1 MDITLFFLVVMT
13 FVIHMIGTL
22 AYSVR
27 ISGTRTGTIAVS
39 FALFNIMV
47 LGSRTANT
55 FQGPLLAKRVE
66 ENLVN
71 GIISGAVTDFRLM
84 LFAASAATIFGIL
97 ITPTFQRFFTKA
109 VEKFRA
115 YHSFSRLFFMGFTR
129 AGFYHI
135 RSSIKIPSK
144 RNFLFFR
151 ISDHIPYRYIF
162 YNVVATAVWSTG
174 VFSALYAGYLNPEV
188 RVTSSQLS
196 SVINGVATIVL
207 LIFIDPYF
215 SLLTDDVASNKIGQ
229 PYFRRSII
237 WLDLSRLA
245 GTLLAQLLLVPA
257 AMIIVFI
264 AERI

>member
-1 MDITLFFLVVMT
+1 MDTTLLFLVVLT

-27 ISGTRTGTIAVS
+27 ISGARTGTIAVS
-39 FALFNIMV
+39 FALFNTMV

-55 FQGPLLAKRVE
+55 FQGPMLAKRIE
-66 ENLVN
+66 ENLAY
-71 GIISGAVTDFRLM
+71 GIISWAVLDFRIM
-84 LFAASAATIFGIL
+84 LFAASAATLFGIL
-97 ITPTFQRFFTKA
+97 FTPTFQRLFAKS
-109 VEKFRA
+109 VEKFRD
-115 YHSFSRLFFMGFTR
+115 YHSIMRVLLRGLTP
-129 AGFYHI
+129 AGLYHI
-135 RSSIKIPSK
+135 RGSITIPSK
-144 RNFLFFR
+144 GNLLFFKHR
-151 ISDHIPYRYIF
+151 NHIPYRYIF
-162 YNVVATAVWSTG
+162 YNIIATAVWSTG

-196 SVINGVATIVL
+196 SVINGVATIIL

-215 SLLTDDVASNKIGQ
+215 SLLTDDVAAKKTGQ
-229 PYFRRSII
+229 GYFRRSII

>member
-1 MDITLFFLVVMT
+1 MDLTLFFLVILT

-55 FQGPLLAKRVE
+55 FQGPILAKRVE
-66 ENLVN
+66 QNLAHDILN
-71 GIISGAVTDFRLM
+71 GAVTDFRVM

-97 ITPTFQRFFTKA
+97 ITPTFQRIFTNA
-109 VEKFRA
+109 VQKFRD
-115 YHSFSRLFFMGFTR
+115 YHSIIRVILRGFSP
-129 AGFYHI
+129 AGLYHI
-135 RSSIKIPSK
+135 RDLLTIPSK
-144 RNFLFFR
+144 ENLLFFKHCE
-151 ISDHIPYRYIF
+151 HIPYRYIF
-162 YNVVATAVWSTG
+162 FNIIATAVWSTG

-196 SVINGVATIVL
+196 PVINGVATIIF

-215 SLLTDDVASNKIGQ
+215 SLLTDDVVNKKIGQ
-229 PYFRRSII
+229 PYYRRSII

-245 GTLLAQLLLVPA
+245 GTLLAQMLLVPA
-257 AMIIVFI
+257 AMIIGFI
-264 AERI
+264 ADKI

>member
-1 MDITLFFLVVMT
+1 MDLTLFFLVILT

-39 FALFNIMV
+39 FAMFNIMV

-55 FQGPLLAKRVE
+55 FQGPILAKRIE
-66 ENLVN
+66 ENLAN
-71 GIISGAVTDFRLM
+71 GISSGAFTDFRVM
-84 LFAASAATIFGIL
+84 LFAASAATILGIL
-97 ITPTFQRFFTKA
+97 ITPTFQRLFTKA
-109 VEKFRA
+109 VEKFRD
-115 YHSFSRLFFMGFTR
+115 YHSIYRIIIGALSP
-129 AGFYHI
+129 AGFHYI
-135 RSSIKIPSK
+135 RRSITIPSK
-144 RNFLFFR
+144 GNFLFFNR
-151 ISDHIPYRYIF
+151 REHIPCRYIF

-174 VFSALYAGYLNPEV
+174 VFSALYAGYLNPEM

-196 SVINGVATIVL
+196 SVINSVATIML

-215 SLLTDDVASNKIGQ
+215 SLLTDDVANNKIGQ

-237 WLDLSRLA
+237 WLDLSRLV